1 MKLIPIFLLIAML
14 AVPANALYRA
24 AYPLENIGKERIFES
39 RLRES
44 GELLGSGRMKVYRQR
59 YAGQEFVIIET
70 NGRGRTPKGESV
82 TTNRTAYYT
91 IKDGLLTV
99 HSQNS
104 ETSKEGNPFLVSR
117 ADFDWKKG
125 EASFEFTN
133 FEKAQEEKK
142 TVKLSPD
149 TVLVQD
155 LTIYT
160 QNMLIKGEKERT
172 VRAIV
177 PTGTSFNMKI
187 RAIDE
192 PEEINVQGKKRACYR
207 VEMKPDL
214 GLISL
219 LIPNVNY
226 WFSADKPYDFLRY
239 EGLQSGPGS
248 PDIIQERVK

>member
-1 MKLIPIFLLIAML
+1 MKPLFILVLFTML
-14 AVPANALYRA
+14 CAPASALFQA
-24 AYPLENIGKERIFES
+24 AYPLENIGKEMVFES
-39 RLRES
+39 RLRKN
-44 GELLGSGRMKVYRQR
+44 GELLGSGSMTASRQR
-59 YAGQEFVIIET
+59 YEGKDFVVIKT
-70 NGRGRTPKGESV
+70 NGQGRTPKGEPV
-82 TTNRTAYYT
+82 ATNRTAYYL
-91 IKDGLLTV
+91 IENGLLTV
-99 HSQNS
+99 RSQQS
-104 ETSKEGNPFLVSR
+104 ATSKEGKPFMVSR

-125 EASFEFTN
+125 EANFEFTN
-133 FEKAQEEKK
+133 FEKSQSETK
-142 TVKLSPD
+142 TVRLSPE

-172 VRAIV
+172 VMAVV

-187 RAIDE
+187 KVLDE
-192 PEEINVQGKKRACYR
+192 PETINVRGKERACYR

-226 WFSADKPYDFLRY
+226 WFSAEEPHDFLRY

-248 PDIIQERVK
+248 PDIVQERTK